1 MRVEREVPQFLEEED
16 LRVVLAALALA
27 DDYAPLRFRLLWV
40 ERGVA
45 HPLRLDH
52 QRRVEMVRRD
62 GFEVDREVR
71 VREPV
76 ELAAKAA
83 DNRVDVALLELAAAL
98 EQHVL
103 DPVRRARDPRPLVPR
118 ADLVADPYGDRRRLR
133 HGV

>member
-1 MRVEREVPQFLEEED
+1 MRWSCVPA
-16 LRVVLAALALA
+16 RRITPRRSPSWGASVTPAGAGWC
-27 DDYAPLRFRLLWV
+27 FRLLWV

-98 EQHVL
+98 EQHVI
-103 DPVRRARDPRPLVPR
+103 DPVRRA
-118 ADLVADPYGDRRRLR
+118 
-133 HGV
+133 